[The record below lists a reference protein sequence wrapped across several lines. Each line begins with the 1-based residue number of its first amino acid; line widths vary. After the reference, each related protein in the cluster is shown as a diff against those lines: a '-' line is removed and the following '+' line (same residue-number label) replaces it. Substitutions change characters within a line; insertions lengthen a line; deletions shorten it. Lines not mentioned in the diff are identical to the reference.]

1 MNTGGD
7 AHATAMDDDTKPPFS
22 MEQFLDEMKE
32 AGGFLVDRE
41 TGERFHKLLADVEDA
56 CARMDWLRALFD
68 VDEVTVAPPR
78 RPRPVLVSDLVAA
91 RRLWQERMLDEVA
104 AELDTLTRDYI
115 AMAKHIA
122 AVRERTPPAEEDE
135 TIDNDDVQQLNWML
149 LRCRI

>member
-7 AHATAMDDDTKPPFS
+7 AHATAMDDTETEPPFS

-56 CARMDWLRALFD
+56 CAKMDWLRALLD
-68 VDEVTVAPPR
+68 DDDEVTVVAPPR
-78 RPRPVLVSDLVAA
+78 RPCPVGSSILVSDPVAA
-91 RRLWQERMLDEVA
+91 RRLELERMLDEAA

-122 AVRERTPPAEEDE
+122 AVRESSQGR
-135 TIDNDDVQQLNWML
+135 
-149 LRCRI
+149 